1 MNEEIQPGKYY
12 LGDPSFVLSEEIYS
26 RIWGHIYNY
35 ENGKFSIYGK
45 DFAVHSTHYGDG
57 IYYDNKKRTYGVD
70 AGVIGIVSLDLID
83 DNEEALKKCDTFGTL
98 LECTEPF
105 YFIYDAGIFYIRCDE
120 EVIEINT
127 RSEEDYLSD
136 CEEHCYNSDGEKIEN
151 ILHQNDADGDNNAND
166 VDNDNDEDNNENAHN
181 LSDHSSDKQ
190 TEELTEDIEE
200 DESEDELEKS
210 TTFNFFKNK

>member
-70 AGVIGIVSLDLID
+70 AGVIGLVSLDLID

-98 LECTEPF
+98 LECLEPF

-151 ILHQNDADGDNNAND
+151 ILHQNTDANND
-166 VDNDNDEDNNENAHN
+166 VDNNADADNELDNENTNN

-190 TEELTEDIEE
+190 TEELTEDSEE
-200 DESEDELEKS
+200 DESENELEKS
-210 TTFNFFKNK
+210 TTFTFFKNK

>member
-45 DFAVHSTHYGDG
+45 DFAVHSTHNGDG

-70 AGVIGIVSLDLID
+70 AGVIGLVSLDLID

-151 ILHQNDADGDNNAND
+151 ILHKDEPDAEDAIDAIDAIDAENNN
-166 VDNDNDEDNNENAHN
+166 N
-181 LSDHSSDKQ
+181 LSEHSSDNP
-190 TEELTEDIEE
+190 TEELSEDGEE
-200 DESEDELEKS
+200 SSSEDELEKS
-210 TTFNFFKNK
+210 TNFSFFKNK

>member
-70 AGVIGIVSLDLID
+70 AGVIGLVSLDLIE
-83 DNEEALKKCDTFGTL
+83 DNEEALKKCATFGTL

-127 RSEEDYLSD
+127 RSDEDYLSD

-151 ILHQNDADGDNNAND
+151 ILHQTKNKDEDDDEKNDYE
-166 VDNDNDEDNNENAHN
+166 NDNENNN
-181 LSDHSSDKQ
+181 LSEHSSDNP
-190 TEELTEDIEE
+190 TEELSEADEE
-200 DESEDELEKS
+200 DESENELEKS